1 MKKLLIILLA
11 FTLLTSGLVLAGKNV
26 LRTSKPLIINSKLT
40 MQLKAIG
47 RSIARNKNLNPGTL
61 TSWKNLI
68 KELQSSKAPYD
79 IHGLIQ
85 TVLSESYKDSEKEL
99 ELYKL
104 RVKYFSSLKREI
116 RKYTKEL
123 RNILKQARLKPGPEK
138 IVLKL
143 KDFSPAIKFAR
154 MLAKSKELSA
164 IDQSQ
169 LLSAKIKFNRQN
181 SDYNSSGKVDGYIQQ
196 SLDDENAI
204 EDDAILVSIAL
215 QNALKKQQK
224 TLQLL
229 NVIKVTLF
237 NAAMTVKNNGSN
249 DTSRMTNYNDED
261 REKTRKEKV
270 RKKILITS
278 IMTEKLIVFGKSE
291 LQHAIKNTP
300 MKINRKILSSMP
312 VITGKLTITGQSA
325 KIRRKGK

>member
-47 RSIARNKNLNPGTL
+47 RSIARNKNLNPSTL

-116 RKYTKEL
+116 RK
-123 RNILKQARLKPGPEK
+123 
-138 IVLKL
+138 
-143 KDFSPAIKFAR
+143 
-154 MLAKSKELSA
+154 
-164 IDQSQ
+164 
-169 LLSAKIKFNRQN
+169 
-181 SDYNSSGKVDGYIQQ
+181 
-196 SLDDENAI
+196 
-204 EDDAILVSIAL
+204 
-215 QNALKKQQK
+215 
-224 TLQLL
+224 
-229 NVIKVTLF
+229 
-237 NAAMTVKNNGSN
+237 
-249 DTSRMTNYNDED
+249 
-261 REKTRKEKV
+261 
-270 RKKILITS
+270 
-278 IMTEKLIVFGKSE
+278 
-291 LQHAIKNTP
+291 
-300 MKINRKILSSMP
+300 
-312 VITGKLTITGQSA
+312 
-325 KIRRKGK
+325 